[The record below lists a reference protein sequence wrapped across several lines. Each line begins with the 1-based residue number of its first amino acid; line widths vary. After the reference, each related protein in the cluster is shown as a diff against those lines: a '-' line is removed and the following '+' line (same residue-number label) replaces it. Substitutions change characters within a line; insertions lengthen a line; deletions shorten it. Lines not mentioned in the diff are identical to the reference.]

1 MNWLWFGLL
10 AGSIITITLIL
21 REHRKMLRTLAQVV
35 QIHENNLNLLIKGE
49 NK

>member
-10 AGSIITITLIL
+10 SGSIITLTLIL
-21 REHRKMLRTLAQVV
+21 REHRKMLRTLAEVI
-35 QIHENNLNLLIKGE
+35 QIHEHNFRMLKGE